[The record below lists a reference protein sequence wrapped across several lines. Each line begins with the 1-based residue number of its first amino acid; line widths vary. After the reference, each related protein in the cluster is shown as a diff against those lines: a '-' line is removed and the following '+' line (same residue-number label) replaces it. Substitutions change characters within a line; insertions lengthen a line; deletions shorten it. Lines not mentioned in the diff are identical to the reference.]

1 MKITEN
7 FIKEILIEDYRSKYQ
22 YVYDNSLLLQY
33 LDKKMKAVHGDS
45 KTRRSLANI
54 YAIYSILYFYQS
66 DFFNQPDKYRE
77 FGGYDYMRLFN
88 YYRGLYGGSKL
99 QNHAL
104 NSRVN
109 GEFKNKFPNVSNDLI
124 IVDNGKYLLHIDYL
138 YVDKC
143 DISKT
148 CCRVIEKYIELLMT
162 KDHALLGVLQHM
174 KELTDYK
181 EKKEQINDLLR
192 EDAEA
197 RIFEIISYAILK
209 NHYSNIKVY
218 FGYSLD
224 TIKEEKLQLFKTGRT
239 NANDGGI
246 DFVMRPVGRFFQ
258 VTEVNNYDKYLLDI
272 DKVMHFPITFVIKT
286 HSSKTRVLRE
296 LDDYINERANG
307 MRIIENRYRMAI
319 EEIITIN
326 ELQQW
331 THDLSDKDI
340 DSIIRDID
348 IYYKLEMNKAKGG
361 GLLCPLERF
370 EDKGFCVVDSAK
382 VQLRCF
388 MISRMLNSL
397 WRAQNSSME
406 FCIF

>member
-1 MKITEN
+1 MKITED
-7 FIKEILIEDYRSKYQ
+7 FIEEILIEDYPTDYQ
-22 YVYDNSLLLQY
+22 SVYDDSLLLQY

-54 YAIYSILYFYQS
+54 YAIYSILYFYQG

-109 GEFKNKFPNVSNDLI
+109 GEFKNKFPNISNDLI
-124 IVDNGKYLLHIDYL
+124 IIDGGKYLLHIDYL
-138 YVDKC
+138 YVDKH

-148 CCRVIEKYIELLMT
+148 CCKVIEKYVELLMA
-162 KDHALLGVLQHM
+162 KDHALLNVLQHM
-174 KELTDYK
+174 KELTDYR
-181 EKKEQINDLLR
+181 EKKQQINDLLT

-224 TIKEEKLQLFKTGRT
+224 TIKEEELQLFKTGRT

-272 DKVMHFPITFVIKT
+272 DKVIHFPITFVIKT
-286 HSSKTRVLRE
+286 RSSKAQVLGE
-296 LDDYINERANG
+296 LDNYINKRANG
-307 MRIIENRYRMAI
+307 MRVIENRYRTAI

-331 THDLSDKDI
+331 TYDLADKDI
-340 DSIIRDID
+340 DDIIQYID
-348 IYYKLEMNKAKGG
+348 IYYKLEMNMDASH
-361 GLLCPLERF
+361 
-370 EDKGFCVVDSAK
+370 D
-382 VQLRCF
+382 
-388 MISRMLNSL
+388 
-397 WRAQNSSME
+397 
-406 FCIF
+406 

>member
-1 MKITEN
+1 MKITED
-7 FIKEILIEDYRSKYQ
+7 FIKDILSEDYPKEYQ
-22 YVYDNSLLLQY
+22 QVYDNSLLLQY
-33 LDKKMKAVHGDS
+33 LDKKMKAVHGNS

-66 DFFNQPDKYRE
+66 DFYNQPEKYRQ

-109 GEFKNKFPNVSNDLI
+109 GEFKNKFPDIANDLI
-124 IVDNGKYLLHIDYL
+124 IIDNGKYLLHIDYL
-138 YVDKC
+138 YVNKH

-148 CCRVIEKYIELLMT
+148 CCRVIEKYVELLMA
-162 KDHALLGVLQHM
+162 KDHALINILQKM
-174 KELTDYK
+174 EALTDYR
-181 EKKEQINDLLR
+181 EKKEQLNALLT

-209 NHYSNIKVY
+209 NHYKNIKVY
-218 FGYSLD
+218 FGYSMD
-224 TIKEEKLQLFKTGRT
+224 TIQEEELQLFKTGRT

-258 VTEVNNYDKYLLDI
+258 VTEVNSYDKYLLDI

-286 HSSKTRVLRE
+286 KNVKARVLRE
-296 LDDYINERANG
+296 LDDYIAVRSSG
-307 MRIIENRYRMAI
+307 MRVIEERYRKAI

-331 THDLSDKDI
+331 TYDLDNDDI
-340 DSIIRDID
+340 DGIMRDID
-348 IYYKLEMNKAKGG
+348 IYYKLEMNMDA
-361 GLLCPLERF
+361 
-370 EDKGFCVVDSAK
+370 ED
-382 VQLRCF
+382 
-388 MISRMLNSL
+388 
-397 WRAQNSSME
+397 E
-406 FCIF
+406 

>member
-348 IYYKLEMNKAKGG
+348 IYYKLEMNM
-361 GLLCPLERF
+361 
-370 EDKGFCVVDSAK
+370 DS
-382 VQLRCF
+382 
-388 MISRMLNSL
+388 SDD
-397 WRAQNSSME
+397 E
-406 FCIF
+406 

>member
-1 MKITEN
+1 MKITED
-7 FIKEILIEDYRSKYQ
+7 FIKEILAEDYPSEYQ
-22 YVYDNSLLLQY
+22 SIYDQSLLLQY
-33 LDKKMKAVHGDS
+33 LDKKMKAVHGNS

-54 YAIYSILYFYQS
+54 YAIYSILYFYQF
-66 DFFNQPDKYRE
+66 DFYNQPDAYRQ

-109 GEFKNKFPNVSNDLI
+109 GEFKNKFPDIPNDLI
-124 IVDNGKYLLHIDYL
+124 IIDNGKYLLHIDYL
-138 YVDKC
+138 YVGKY

-148 CCRVIEKYIELLMT
+148 CCRVIEKYVELLMA
-162 KDHALLGVLQHM
+162 KDHALISVLQQM
-174 KELTDYK
+174 ESLTDYD
-181 EKKEQINDLLR
+181 EKKKQINALLT

-209 NHYSNIKVY
+209 NHYKNIKVY

-224 TIKEEKLQLFKTGRT
+224 NIKEEELQLYKTGRT

-272 DKVMHFPITFVIKT
+272 DKVLHFPITFVIKT
-286 HSSKTRVLRE
+286 KQTKKRVLVE
-296 LDDYINERANG
+296 LSEYIAVRANG
-307 MRIIENRYRMAI
+307 MKVIEDRYNMAI

-326 ELQQW
+326 DLQQW
-331 THDLSDKDI
+331 TYDLDNSGI
-340 DSIIRDID
+340 DEILRDID
-348 IYYKLEMNKAKGG
+348 IYYKLEMNMDA
-361 GLLCPLERF
+361 
-370 EDKGFCVVDSAK
+370 EDED
-382 VQLRCF
+382 
-388 MISRMLNSL
+388 
-397 WRAQNSSME
+397 E
-406 FCIF
+406 

>member
-1 MKITEN
+1 MKITED
-7 FIKEILIEDYRSKYQ
+7 FIKDILSEDYPKEYQ
-22 YVYDNSLLLQY
+22 QVYDNSLLLQY
-33 LDKKMKAVHGDS
+33 LDKKMKAVHGNS

-66 DFFNQPDKYRE
+66 DFYNQPEKYRQ

-109 GEFKNKFPNVSNDLI
+109 GEFKNKFPDIANDLI
-124 IVDNGKYLLHIDYL
+124 IIDNGKYLLHIDYL
-138 YVDKC
+138 YVNKH

-148 CCRVIEKYIELLMT
+148 CCRVIEKYVELLMA
-162 KDHALLGVLQHM
+162 KDHALINILQKM
-174 KELTDYK
+174 EALTDYR
-181 EKKEQINDLLR
+181 EKKEQLNALLT

-209 NHYSNIKVY
+209 NHYKNIKVY
-218 FGYSLD
+218 FGYSMD
-224 TIKEEKLQLFKTGRT
+224 TIQEEELQLFKTGRT

-258 VTEVNNYDKYLLDI
+258 VTEVNSYDKYLLDI

-286 HSSKTRVLRE
+286 KNVKARVLRE
-296 LDDYINERANG
+296 LDDYIAVRSSG
-307 MRIIENRYRMAI
+307 MRVIEERYRKAI

-331 THDLSDKDI
+331 TYDLDNDDI
-340 DSIIRDID
+340 DGILRDID
-348 IYYKLEMNKAKGG
+348 IYYKLEMNMDA
-361 GLLCPLERF
+361 
-370 EDKGFCVVDSAK
+370 ED
-382 VQLRCF
+382 
-388 MISRMLNSL
+388 
-397 WRAQNSSME
+397 E
-406 FCIF
+406 